1 MASPRNML
9 EIVLIDRGFSKVNR
23 KHFKK
28 IFLPIFFS
36 RKNEVDSHAEDPE
49 TPSLSEMTHESG
61 EHSKND
67 FFSFLKKIHLP
78 FGYPHSSFHMVDSED
93 RKGPLFLRVD
103 SLPDTVRD
111 AVFDCDRFDVEN
123 WESLNEG
130 LMWLA
135 WVRTSDVA
143 LHWREARQTAE
154 FINILNTIKKL
165 CMTREELF
173 YALRLTD

>member
-1 MASPRNML
+1 MASPRNMV
-9 EIVLIDRGFSKVNR
+9 EIVLIDRGFSKVNGDR
-23 KHFKK
+23 FKK
-28 IFLPIFFS
+28 IYLPIFYS
-36 RKNEVDSHAEDPE
+36 DRSENDEHVDIPE
-49 TPSLSEMTHESG
+49 TASIPETNRENG
-61 EHSKND
+61 ENSKND
-67 FFSFLKKIHLP
+67 FFSFLKNLHFP
-78 FGYPHSSFHMVDSED
+78 FGFPHSSYFISNTED

-103 SLPDTVRD
+103 SLSDAVRD

-143 LHWREARQTAE
+143 HHWREARQTAE
-154 FINILNTIKKL
+154 FINILNSIKRM

-173 YALRLTD
+173 YALRLTN

>member
-1 MASPRNML
+1 MASPRNMI

-28 IFLPIFFS
+28 IFLPIFYS
-36 RKNEVDSHAEDPE
+36 RKGENDCHIDAPEVASLPE
-49 TPSLSEMTHESG
+49 MNCESG
-61 EHSKND
+61 ENSKND

-78 FGYPHSSFHMVDSED
+78 FGYPHSSFHMLDSED

-103 SLPDTVRD
+103 SLPDTVRE

-143 LHWREARQTAE
+143 HHWREARQTAE
-154 FINILNTIKKL
+154 FINILNSIKKL